1 MEMLAFFHPILTHQ
15 FTITSLGRTPAKP
28 LSAILP
34 RAGCF
39 RHISLTICLKTSPH
53 HFDAVAWL
61 CMKVNSGR
69 FRPNVVINGLFQAP
83 NPSNNGER
91 VRSLLCGRETLG
103 KPPGAA
109 EIS

>member
-1 MEMLAFFHPILTHQ
+1 VKNAPDD
-15 FTITSLGRTPAKP
+15 SGA
-28 LSAILP
+28 A
-34 RAGCF
+34 
-39 RHISLTICLKTSPH
+39 
-53 HFDAVAWL
+53 AWL
-61 CMKVNSGR
+61 CTEVNGGR
-69 FRPNVVINGLFQAP
+69 FRVDVVINGLFPAQ